1 MEGGLLLQESIS
13 KEKAEMIFKE
23 HSNYIYRT
31 AVYLTKSK
39 ELADDITQE
48 TFIQAFLKYDTFD
61 STKSL
66 QPWLYKI
73 ALNTTR
79 NMLRKH
85 KWLKYTD
92 QMPEMSSLYLVENSV
107 LKSEEK
113 VELWK
118 QINGLSM
125 KSKEVFVLHFYS
137 GMKLR
142 EISEILDIPIGTCK
156 SRLNYAINTLRKQ
169 IPHNEF
175 DFLGEGGELYETI

>member
-1 MEGGLLLQESIS
+1 MQGNIS

-31 AVYLTKSK
+31 ILFLTKSK

-48 TFIQAFLKYDTFD
+48 TFIQAFLKYNTYD
-61 STKSL
+61 SSRSL

-79 NMLRKH
+79 NILRKQR
-85 KWLKYTD
+85 WLKFTD
-92 QMPEMSSLYLVENSV
+92 QLPEISCIDMVENSV

-113 VELWK
+113 RELWSE
-118 QINGLSM
+118 INGLSM

-142 EISEILDIPIGTCK
+142 EISETLEIPLGTCK
-156 SRLNYAINTLRKQ
+156 SRLNSAINTLRKQ
-169 IPHNEF
+169 IPQNEF
-175 DFLGEGGELYETI
+175 SFLGEGGDLCETI